1 MTIQEPYERRL
12 YDPDALIPSDREFLH
27 RLDRL
32 AHRRVVTRAARDQAM
47 ATLSAGSDSEDALAY
62 LGLDLDELRREP

>member
-1 MTIQEPYERRL
+1 MTSQEPYERRL
-12 YDPDALIPSDREFLH
+12 YEPDGLMPSDLEFLH

-32 AHRRVVTRAARDQAM
+32 ARRRVVTRAARDQAM
-47 ATLSAGSDSEDALAY
+47 TKLSARTDSEDALAY